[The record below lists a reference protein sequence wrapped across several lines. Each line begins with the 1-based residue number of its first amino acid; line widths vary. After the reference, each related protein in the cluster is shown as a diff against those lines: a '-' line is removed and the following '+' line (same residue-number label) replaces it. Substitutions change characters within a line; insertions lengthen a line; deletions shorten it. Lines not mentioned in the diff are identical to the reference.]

1 MPFTNNGGVRIHY
14 DTFGSGPPLVLHHG
28 ITGSGSDFI
37 ELGYVDELKA
47 DHQII
52 LLDARGHGDSD
63 KPHDPAAYDLR
74 LRASDVVAVL
84 DALGIAKADYFGY
97 SMGGWIGFG
106 VAKRAPQ
113 RFRSFI
119 FGAAHPYSENM
130 QPFRDFMPRDR
141 EAFPKMIDQAFGGR
155 MTAGM
160 RARQLTNDLDALRAL
175 TQDRVSNADVLPMMT
190 MPCLLFVGEADPRFA
205 QVKQCAAEMPNAT
218 FFSLPDSDHVGTA
231 MRIDVVVPQIKAF
244 LERIGG

>member
-14 DTFGSGPPLVLHHG
+14 DTFGNGPPLMLHHG
-28 ITGSGSDFI
+28 ITGSAADLI
-37 ELGYVDELKA
+37 ELGYVDDLKA

-63 KPHDPAAYDLR
+63 KPHDPAAYDLG

-84 DALGIAKADYFGY
+84 DALGIAKANYFGY

-106 VAKRAPQ
+106 VAKHAPQ

-119 FGAAHPYSENM
+119 FGAAHPYPENM

-231 MRIDVVVPQIKAF
+231 MRIDVVVPQIKTF

>member
-1 MPFTNNGGVRIHY
+1 
-14 DTFGSGPPLVLHHG
+14 VLHHG
-28 ITGSGSDFI
+28 TSGSGADWI
-37 ELGYVDELKA
+37 ELGYVDALKA

-63 KPHDPAAYDLR
+63 KPHDPAAYDLA

-84 DALGIAKADYFGY
+84 DALGIATADYFGY

-106 VAKRAPQ
+106 VAKHAPQ

-119 FGAAHPYSENM
+119 IGGAHPHPENM
-130 QPFRDFMPRDR
+130 QPFRDFLPRDH
-141 EAFPKMIDQAFGGR
+141 EAFSKMIDQAFGGR
-155 MTAGM
+155 LTAGA
-160 RARQLTNDLDALRAL
+160 RARQLTNDLEALRTL
-175 TQDRVSNADVLPMMT
+175 TQDRVSNADVLSLMT
-190 MPCLLFVGEADPRFA
+190 MPSLLFVGEADPRFA

-244 LERIGG
+244 LARIGG

>member
-14 DTFGSGPPLVLHHG
+14 DTFGGGPPIVLHHG
-28 ITGSGSDFI
+28 TTGSGANWI
-37 ELGYVDELKA
+37 EFGYVDALKA

-63 KPHDPAAYDLR
+63 KPHDPAAYDLA

-84 DALGIAKADYFGY
+84 DALGIATADYFGY

-106 VAKRAPQ
+106 VAKHAPQ

-119 FGAAHPYSENM
+119 LGGAHPYPENM
-130 QPFRDFMPRDR
+130 QPFRDFMPRDH
-141 EAFPKMIDQAFGGR
+141 EAFSKVLDQVFGGR
-155 MTAGM
+155 LTAGA
-160 RARQLTNDLDALRAL
+160 RALQLTNDLEALRTL
-175 TQDRVSNADVLPMMT
+175 TQDRVSNADVLPLMT
-190 MPCLLFVGEADPRFA
+190 MPCLLYVGEADPRFA
-205 QVKQCAAEMPNAT
+205 QVKQCAAEMPSAT
-218 FFSLPDSDHVGTA
+218 FFSLPDSDHVGTM

-244 LERIGG
+244 LARIGG

>member
-1 MPFTNNGGVRIHY
+1 MPFTNNGDVRIHY

-28 ITGSGSDFI
+28 ITGSGLDLI

-106 VAKRAPQ
+106 VAKHAPQ

-119 FGAAHPYSENM
+119 FGERTPTRKTCSHFATSCHPTEKRS
-130 QPFRDFMPRDR
+130 Q
-141 EAFPKMIDQAFGGR
+141 K
-155 MTAGM
+155 
-160 RARQLTNDLDALRAL
+160 
-175 TQDRVSNADVLPMMT
+175 
-190 MPCLLFVGEADPRFA
+190 
-205 QVKQCAAEMPNAT
+205 
-218 FFSLPDSDHVGTA
+218 
-231 MRIDVVVPQIKAF
+231 
-244 LERIGG
+244 